1 VYFDTKAVLFPSIV
15 VYEVHKKMAREQDG
29 KLASA
34 FLSQI
39 HGFGDRL
46 IPLDLDLAITAAET
60 SLRTGLAITD
70 AIIYGSAREYRA
82 QLITSNGHFANL
94 PRVTWP

>member
-1 VYFDTKAVLFPSIV
+1 
-15 VYEVHKKMAREQDG
+15 MAIEQDS

-34 FLSQI
+34 FLSKI

-60 SLRTGLAITD
+60 SLKTGLAITD
-70 AIIYGSAREYRA
+70 ALLYASAHEYRA
-82 QLITSNGHFANL
+82 QLVTSNGHFANL
-94 PRVTWP
+94 PRVTWT